1 MTSARREN
9 DQSGIGFENKEVEGA
24 DSGHLPFWL
33 VDIRSER
40 AVSLARFLPEKGKII
55 MAHAIKHV
63 AINVA
68 IVTLATAFV
77 LYQGWLIWDMISP

>member
-1 MTSARREN
+1 M
-9 DQSGIGFENKEVEGA
+9 
-24 DSGHLPFWL
+24 
-33 VDIRSER
+33 
-40 AVSLARFLPEKGKII
+40 I

-68 IVTLATAFV
+68 IVAIATFFV